1 MQNKQIGSINQL
13 KAGAILNYIVIVLNI
28 LVTLLYTPY
37 MLRMMGQNE
46 YGLYALLASV
56 IAYLTVIDFGIGNA
70 IVRYTAKF
78 RAEGKITEQ
87 YEMFGMFFLLY
98 VVIGIIALSIGTVLY
113 FNVDCLFAE
122 TMSLAELLK
131 ARVMILIL
139 VFNLAF
145 TFPMSIFGSIITAY
159 ERFTFPKVIN
169 IVRILL
175 NTGVMIVLLSM
186 GYKAIALVVIQTI
199 FNVFTLIINFIYCK
213 KNSNS
218 IFESQTILA

>member
-46 YGLYALLASV
+46 YGLYALVASV
-56 IAYLTVIDFGIGNA
+56 IAYLTVLDFGIGNA

-113 FNVDCLFAE
+113 ISQGHKHSQN
-122 TMSLAELLK
+122 
-131 ARVMILIL
+131 L
-139 VFNLAF
+139 VEYRSND
-145 TFPMSIFGSIITAY
+145 SIA
-159 ERFTFPKVIN
+159 IN
-169 IVRILL
+169 GL
-175 NTGVMIVLLSM
+175 
-186 GYKAIALVVIQTI
+186 
-199 FNVFTLIINFIYCK
+199 
-213 KNSNS
+213 
-218 IFESQTILA
+218 